1 MGRKHY
7 LLLALAIFIAIA
19 VCVNCAVF
27 ADFSFGMKIC
37 FGIAAAILYVL
48 LHLIPYFM
56 MRRKDA
62 ELSLQSYL
70 KRYIYEIITED

>member
-1 MGRKHY
+1 MRRKKY
-7 LLLALAIFIAIA
+7 LLPALALLIAMTI
-19 VCVNCAVF
+19 CINCAVF
-27 ADFSFGMKIC
+27 ADFSLGMKIC

-48 LHLIPYFM
+48 LHLMPYFM